1 MRHKKSKV
9 PDILRLVRKST
20 RRLYKSIIKSQKV
33 KVARRLAK
41 MDVSKAVRLTYKFLN
56 FQAAIRPRARLILR
70 VIPALAVAFIL
81 TNQAVAYLEPKKA
94 EIKINGQNILV
105 ADKSDEST
113 KDEVEVSYNVD
124 SKRSPF
130 DFKYPVDGQL
140 TQGYRAYHPA
150 FDIATSLGTPIKP
163 LGAGK
168 VEFAGSIPDG
178 KGNIVIVDHGD
189 GLKSLYAHMGKIN
202 VGVGNEVNSE
212 MMLGTV
218 GMTGRTTGPH
228 VHLEIY
234 DKGVAVNP
242 ASILPDTN

>member
-1 MRHKKSKV
+1 MKIKQYKLSKARALKAIKK
-9 PDILRLVRKST
+9 PVRKALKMAL
-20 RRLYKSIIKSQKV
+20 RFGLKLKRKGARKLFLQAVALIKSQ
-33 KVARRLAK
+33 LA
-41 MDVSKAVRLTYKFLN
+41 L
-56 FQAAIRPRARLILR
+56 RPRIRLILR

-81 TNQAVAYLEPKKA
+81 TSQTVAYLEPKKA

-105 ADKSDEST
+105 ADKTDKLAEDEI
-113 KDEVEVSYNVD
+113 EVSYNVA

-130 DFKYPVDGQL
+130 DFKYPVNGHL

-150 FDIATSLGTPIKP
+150 YDIATALGSPIRP
-163 LGAGK
+163 LGAGR
-168 VEFAGSIPDG
+168 VEFAGSVTGG

-189 GLKSLYAHMGKIN
+189 GLKSLYAHMGNIH
-202 VGVGNEVNSE
+202 VGVGNEVNPE
-212 MMLGTV
+212 TPLGTV

-242 ASILPDTN
+242 SSILPDAN

>member
-1 MRHKKSKV
+1 MGSFYGFKPREGIYMRHKKSKV

-81 TNQAVAYLEPKKA
+81 TNQAVAYLEPKKT

-105 ADKSDEST
+105 ADKADESA

-124 SKRSPF
+124 
-130 DFKYPVDGQL
+130 
-140 TQGYRAYHPA
+140 
-150 FDIATSLGTPIKP
+150 
-163 LGAGK
+163 
-168 VEFAGSIPDG
+168 
-178 KGNIVIVDHGD
+178 
-189 GLKSLYAHMGKIN
+189 
-202 VGVGNEVNSE
+202 
-212 MMLGTV
+212 
-218 GMTGRTTGPH
+218 
-228 VHLEIY
+228 
-234 DKGVAVNP
+234 
-242 ASILPDTN
+242 